1 MNFWPNF
8 RILRKICQKFK
19 NLEFPFLSPIR
30 FEISMRA
37 QRGLAIQK
45 KIGCSTFVSCN
56 LASNANMAHQW
67 ATIGRPSLSR
77 AIVI

>member
-30 FEISMRA
+30 FEISARA
-37 QRGLAIQK
+37 ERGLAIQK
-45 KIGCSTFVSCN
+45 NRMFFYGKS
-56 LASNANMAHQW
+56 
-67 ATIGRPSLSR
+67 
-77 AIVI
+77 